1 MDTESLTITVEEAA
15 KALKIGRGLAY
26 QMAREGR
33 LPTLKFGRR
42 LLVSKKALEQLL
54 EKPEILAGK

>member
-1 MDTESLTITVEEAA
+1 MPDEKLTLSVSECA
-15 KALKIGRGLAY
+15 KALSVSRGLAY

-42 LLVSKKALEQLL
+42 LLVPRAALE
-54 EKPEILAGK
+54 KMLAGAGNGK

>member
-1 MDTESLTITVEEAA
+1 MDKEPLTITVEEAA

-26 QMAREGR
+26 QMAREGK

-42 LLVSKKALEQLL
+42 LLVSKKALEHLL

>member
-1 MDTESLTITVEEAA
+1 MDEESLTITVEEAA
-15 KALKIGRGLAY
+15 KRLKIGRALAY

-42 LLVSKKALEQLL
+42 LLVSKKALDKLL
-54 EKPEILAGK
+54 ENPEILAGK

>member
-1 MDTESLTITVEEAA
+1 MEQKELTITVEEAA
-15 KALKIGRGLAY
+15 KRLKIGRALAY
-26 QMAREGR
+26 QMAREGK

-42 LLVSKKALEQLL
+42 LLVSKKALERLL